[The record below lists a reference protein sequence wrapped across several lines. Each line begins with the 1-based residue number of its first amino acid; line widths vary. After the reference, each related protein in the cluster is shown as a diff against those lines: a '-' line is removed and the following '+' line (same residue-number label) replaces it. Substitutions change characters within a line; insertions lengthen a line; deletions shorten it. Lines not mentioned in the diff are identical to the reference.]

1 MLSIFSLAFISVGD
15 VEREIES
22 PGVSMPENED
32 DDRFDKMD
40 IERLTNNVYR
50 I

>member
-1 MLSIFSLAFISVGD
+1 VGD

-22 PGVSMPENED
+22 PGVSKPENED

-40 IERLTNNVYR
+40 IERLTNNV
-50 I
+50 